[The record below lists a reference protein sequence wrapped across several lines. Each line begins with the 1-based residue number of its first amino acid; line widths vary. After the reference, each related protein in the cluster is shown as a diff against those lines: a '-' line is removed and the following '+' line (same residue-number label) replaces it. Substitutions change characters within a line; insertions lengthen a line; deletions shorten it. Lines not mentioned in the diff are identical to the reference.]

1 MAKFFTFAGNLTTGE
16 IVCNTEPVE
25 LACDIEDS
33 CSALLDRVGWENAVW
48 AAYDSRNSIEACAAD
63 FKEYMKFRGSSP
75 VKVMIISDIGTEKPG
90 TV

>member
-16 IVCNTEPVE
+16 IAYNTEPVFS
-25 LACDIEDS
+25 CGIEDS
-33 CSALLDRVGWENAVW
+33 CSGLLDRVGWENAVW
-48 AAYDSRNSIEACAAD
+48 ASYDARNSIEACAAD